1 MSATTTK
8 ANLAQSWGIITASY
22 WRSTAIFAPT
32 PRRSAPIRRAPS
44 VPIRQCLETGILTP
58 DRTHF
63 DYGCGYGFDVDYL
76 QEQGIRSTGYDPYHR
91 PQRKQSA
98 DVVTLLFVL
107 NVIRDPI
114 EREAVLVEAYHLA
127 QEQLVVAISWGEP
140 HSHWRVD
147 GDGYRT
153 QWNTFCKFYDAAE
166 IQTFLCAILGLF
178 PTPLLGATGA
188 YLFAK
193 DDRVDTL
200 QPHALTRTQRR
211 QLLKRYQD
219 ERTHL
224 LASGWVPSEQVRWD
238 SILAKGYRYPRLR
251 SPLPDI
257 PNPSTGK
264 LNKSLHAGAVG
275 SPRRQ
280 WIEAALAR
288 RDQMRIIAA
297 RIEYL
302 SAIQ

>member
-1 MSATTTK
+1 M
-8 ANLAQSWGIITASY
+8 
-22 WRSTAIFAPT
+22 FAPT
-32 PRRSAPIRRAPS
+32 PGRSAPIRRALS
-44 VPIRQCLETGILTP
+44 VPIRQCLQSGIITP

-76 QEQGIRSTGYDPYHR
+76 QHQGICSAGYDPYHR
-91 PQRKQSA
+91 PHERKRAA

-127 QEQLVVAISWGEP
+127 QEQLVVAISWGEAQP
-140 HSHWRVD
+140 HWRPD

-178 PTPLLGATGA
+178 PMPLLGATGA
-188 YLFAK
+188 YLVPK
-193 DDRVDTL
+193 QHPGDIL
-200 QPHALTRTQRR
+200 QPHALTRRQRR
-211 QLLKRYQD
+211 QLLKHYQD
-219 ERTHL
+219 ERVHL

-257 PNPSTGK
+257 PNPNTGK
-264 LNKSLHAGAVG
+264 FNKSLHAGAKG
-275 SPRRQ
+275 SPRRR

-288 RDQMRIIAA
+288 RERMRILAA